1 MERHLVH
8 GFLASLSCHVTIDP
22 STFRNASQ
30 LIYIYICY
38 LNLIWQVLWEC
49 WYDTNEMYI
58 FECVYGLHNMKA
70 SNSIRKIF
78 SFISNDFATNI
89 FSQSRLFCCQL
100 SFQEFVRP
108 SSSSSYPVSRFSS
121 PEPTL
126 QDFSSSSPPP
136 VSVSEGVSCSTP
148 RTSRWSLTAKD
159 FNTHIVHTAINLY
172 VHS

>member
-1 MERHLVH
+1 
-8 GFLASLSCHVTIDP
+8 
-22 STFRNASQ
+22 
-30 LIYIYICY
+30 
-38 LNLIWQVLWEC
+38 
-49 WYDTNEMYI
+49 MYI
-58 FECVYGLHNMKA
+58 FECVYGLHNMNA

-126 QDFSSSSPPP
+126 QDLSSSSPPP

-159 FNTHIVHTAINLY
+159 FNTLY
-172 VHS
+172 CTHGNKSLCSLIKNEFLLIEMKCQQFILAT